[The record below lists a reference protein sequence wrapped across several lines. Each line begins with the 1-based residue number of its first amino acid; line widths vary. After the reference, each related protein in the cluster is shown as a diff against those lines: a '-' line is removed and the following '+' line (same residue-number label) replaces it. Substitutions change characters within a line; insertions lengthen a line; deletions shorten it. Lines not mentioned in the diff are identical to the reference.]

1 MKFFDKST
9 NYLNNGRKLIGDP
22 FYTKCKLILKKYSNF
37 DQNSLIMGN
46 CKNYCV
52 IMAGGIGSRFW
63 PLSTAEQPK
72 QFIDILGIGKT
83 LLQLTFERFIR
94 IMPAENVFIVT
105 SDNYKDLVLEQLP
118 QLNESQVL
126 LEPIRRNTAPC
137 IAYATYKILSICPT
151 AKIVVS
157 PSDHLILKE
166 DLFLNEIDK
175 GLNFVGEQE
184 VLLTLGIQPSRPET
198 GYGYI
203 QVNNKV
209 DFNQFNNLYKVKT
222 FTEKPD
228 RAMAQ
233 VFVETGEFYWNSG
246 IFVWSAVA
254 IQKAFEKYLPD
265 VNSLFENGK
274 KLINT
279 PDERFFINKTY
290 SECPNISID
299 YGVMEKAE
307 NVYVLTADFGWSDL
321 GTWGSLYENHPLDTN
336 GNAVS
341 GNKIFLYETE
351 GCIVNLP
358 PEKIAVIQGLN
369 DYIVV
374 ESHKT
379 LLICKKTD
387 EQQIRQFVADVTLS
401 EEKKS

>member
-1 MKFFDKST
+1 
-9 NYLNNGRKLIGDP
+9 
-22 FYTKCKLILKKYSNF
+22 
-37 DQNSLIMGN
+37 
-46 CKNYCV
+46 
-52 IMAGGIGSRFW
+52 MAGGIGSRFW
-63 PLSTAEQPK
+63 PLSTADRPK

-83 LLQLTFERFIR
+83 LLQLTFERFNR
-94 IMPAENVFIVT
+94 IMPTENIFIVT
-105 SDNYKDLVLEQLP
+105 SENYKDLVLKQLP
-118 QLNESQVL
+118 QIKESQVL
-126 LEPIRRNTAPC
+126 LEPLRRNTAPC
-137 IAYATYKILSICPT
+137 IAYATYRILDICPT

-175 GLNFVGEQE
+175 GLQFVGESE

-203 QVNNKV
+203 QVNGKI
-209 DFNQFNNLYKVKT
+209 DFNHFDNLHKVKT

-233 VFVETGEFYWNSG
+233 VFVDTGEFYWNSG
-246 IFVWSAVA
+246 IFVWSAIS
-254 IQKAFEKYLPD
+254 IQKALEKYLPD

-299 YGVMEKAE
+299 YGIMEKAD

-321 GTWGSLYENHPLDTN
+321 GTWGSLYENHPLDKK

-341 GNKIFLYETE
+341 GNKVFLYETE

-358 PEKIAVIQGLN
+358 QERIAVIQGLK

-374 ESHKT
+374 ESQKT
-379 LLICKKTD
+379 ILICKKTD
-387 EQQIRQFVADVTLS
+387 EQQIRQFVADVMLA